1 MEEIDKVI
9 NDGIS
14 LPESINRPG
23 ALPLFS
29 LGIALRAYFSTYH
42 QVSMNFFLLA
52 KDRTPVE
59 EEIEHQISYYTSCFE
74 VIIHFQHFAELVC
87 KAFLRNDH
95 PLLASD
101 SAQKISI
108 FYKLINNEPI
118 TSEEQDNLKSVEFS
132 QSLERIC
139 ALSELAKNKENRIR
153 YNIFAKWKKP
163 LGRLNILR
171 NRLWHRGTFI
181 LRYPALDQ
189 FVGAYILPFVQEIVS
204 LPEYSNLEAVW
215 KYKPLYC
222 GIDPIKA
229 IINHFNQ
236 HSHYNRH
243 EIAFLKEL
251 GNGAYKNPLWIGP
264 LFPNDEDPI
273 VKQTNESI
281 QKNVEDDALI
291 TPANWQ
297 AKEILRCPV
306 CGMLSL
312 VNTEAYVLCIGCKLR
327 IGAELGSPKSNEF
340 DFSKAWF

>member
-1 MEEIDKVI
+1 MKELNKII

-23 ALPLFS
+23 TLPLLS

-42 QVSMNFFLLA
+42 QVSMNFFLFT
-52 KDRTPVE
+52 KDGTPIE
-59 EEIEHQISYYTSCFE
+59 EDNEHQISYYTSCFE

-87 KAFLRNDH
+87 KAFLRNEH
-95 PLLASD
+95 PLLALE
-101 SAQKISI
+101 SAQKTSI
-108 FYKLINNEPI
+108 FYKLINNDPI

-132 QSLERIC
+132 KSLERIC
-139 ALSELAKNKENRIR
+139 TLAELTKNKENKIR
-153 YNIFAKWKKP
+153 YNIFAKWQKP
-163 LGRLNILR
+163 LEQLNILR

-189 FVGAYILPFVQEIVS
+189 FVGVYILPFVNEVVS
-204 LPEYSNLEAVW
+204 LPEYSNLEAAW

-229 IINHFNQ
+229 IINNFSQN
-236 HSHYNRH
+236 SRYTRH

-264 LFPNDEDPI
+264 LFSDEDSI
-273 VKQTNESI
+273 VKQRNEYI
-281 QKNVEDDALI
+281 QNNVEADALI
-291 TPANWQ
+291 ALPNRQ
-297 AKEILRCPV
+297 AKEVLRCPV

-312 VNTEAYVLCIGCKLR
+312 LNTEAYVLCIGCNLR

-340 DFSKAWF
+340 DFSRAWF